1 MKRVLIAILFLML
14 VLPGTV
20 FCEWDKAIPIT
31 TDDWVDFPAD
41 QNSNNLALDGLLSQ
55 YPKGITLSFSSATTI
70 VASTGGVVCSNSAG
84 TIRKF
89 RNNTA
94 ETNITFANLDIG
106 TEDDDTYYV
115 YASCDAVATTAVFK
129 ISLSSTEPDGVTSY
143 KRIGSFINL
152 SDDITEVTNDSVRM
166 ITSTGSISHGVTIS
180 LPDGYEEEEC
190 DWTVSGYQIRGYGVD
205 AAGSADDYYK
215 TYASDARVVTCQTT
229 NTGAGTANGTCNFLI
244 ICNR

>member
-1 MKRVLIAILFLML
+1 MKRVLIAVLFLMM
-14 VLPGTV
+14 VAFPV
-20 FCEWDKAIPIT
+20 YAEWDKGVPDD
-31 TDDWVDFPAD
+31 TDSWVDYPTDVQA
-41 QNSNNLALDGLLSQ
+41 NNLAIDGLLSQ
-55 YPKGITLSFSSATTI
+55 YPKGITLSYSSATTV